1 MKNTLSSKERL
12 VVEFLQETKVS
23 TKNKMGL
30 ELNISPITVIRALK
44 KYGYYSSYNYN
55 ASYYTLHDIPQFNE
69 YDLWSYD
76 DIRFSKYPNINE
88 TIIAII
94 NQSQQGYTT
103 TEMSQLLGVETKN
116 LLSRLRKQDRLTK
129 FYIGHQAVYSS
140 IDTDLHQAQKQS
152 REQQR
157 IYQLEQSQ
165 QRHWESG
172 IFPEGIDVTT
182 IIHVL
187 ICMIRKPNVSAAS
200 LSMSLQA
207 RNVKV
212 TAEDIRKI
220 ISCYGLE
227 KKGHDRSCAISQ
239 QVKTSIN
246 TRATRSIAI
255 TGKFDLYL

>member
-12 VVEFLQETKVS
+12 VVEFLQEAKVS

-227 KKGHDRSCAISQ
+227 KK
-239 QVKTSIN
+239 
-246 TRATRSIAI
+246 RAR
-255 TGKFDLYL
+255 